1 MEARLFERLRKARQ
15 RARESSA
22 VRALRET
29 CRTLLGERGEANSVK
44 FAARLIEQYRAL
56 GSEARAELF
65 DILAGEFA
73 PDPAQVLERARR
85 YAESASAE
93 TLHPLLEVT
102 EPPRQELMRRIN
114 RAPEGTATLLA
125 MRSELLRELKR
136 KPELAAVDAD
146 FRHLLASWFNPGF
159 LALVRVDWGS
169 PARLL
174 EQIIRHEAVHA
185 IRDWT
190 DLRRRLEPDRRCFA
204 FLHPALPEDL
214 LIFVEVA
221 LTDAMADSIEPLLAD
236 GPSGVPP
243 ERARCA
249 VFYSISNCQPGLR
262 GVSLGNFLIKQ
273 VCERLKG
280 EFPRLN
286 QFCTLSPMPGF
297 AAWLRSGAPLE
308 AGGLRRRATE
318 RIESARKALQSA
330 FGELREPPALAAL
343 QGADKALREALL
355 TLGAA
360 YLLRAGERDAAT
372 DPVARFHLNNG
383 ARIERLN
390 FLANGSARGLRESWG
405 LMVNYVYDL
414 ARIERYHQSFVHGR
428 VEAAREVLHR
438 L

>member
-1 MEARLFERLRKARQ
+1 
-15 RARESSA
+15 
-22 VRALRET
+22 
-29 CRTLLGERGEANSVK
+29 
-44 FAARLIEQYRAL
+44 
-56 GSEARAELF
+56 
-65 DILAGEFA
+65 
-73 PDPAQVLERARR
+73 
-85 YAESASAE
+85 
-93 TLHPLLEVT
+93 
-102 EPPRQELMRRIN
+102 
-114 RAPEGTATLLA
+114 
-125 MRSELLRELKR
+125 
-136 KPELAAVDAD
+136 
-146 FRHLLASWFNPGF
+146 
-159 LALVRVDWGS
+159 VRVDWGS

-185 IRDWT
+185 IRDWA

-221 LTDAMADSIEPLLAD
+221 LIDAMPESIEPLLAD
-236 GPSGVPP
+236 APSEVRP

-297 AAWLRSGAPLE
+297 AAWLRAGAGLDAAAQRSE
-308 AGGLRRRATE
+308 ASARAEAARAT
-318 RIESARKALQSA
+318 LQTA
-330 FGELREPPALAAL
+330 FGELREAPALAAL
-343 QGADKALREALL
+343 QAAGKPQREALL
-355 TLGAA
+355 RLGAQ
-360 YLLRAGERDAAT
+360 YLLRSGEREAGG

-390 FLANGSARGLRESWG
+390 YLANGSGRGLRESWG

-414 ARIERYHQSFVHGR
+414 ARIERYHESFARGH
-428 VEAAREVLHR
+428 VEAAREVQHQV
-438 L
+438 

>member
-1 MEARLFERLRKARQ
+1 MEAALFERLRKARQ
-15 RARESSA
+15 RARENSA
-22 VRALRET
+22 VRALRDT
-29 CRTLLGERGEANSVK
+29 SLTLLSERGEANSVK
-44 FAARLIEQYRAL
+44 FAAALIDQYRAL
-56 GSEARAELF
+56 GGEARSEFF
-65 DILAGEFA
+65 DILAEEFA
-73 PDPAQVLERARR
+73 PDPTQVLERARR
-85 YAESASAE
+85 YAEAASAE
-93 TLHPLLEVT
+93 TPLPLLEVA

-114 RAPEGTATLLA
+114 LAPEGTVTLLA

-146 FRHLLASWFNPGF
+146 LRHLLASWFNPGF
-159 LALVRVDWGS
+159 LNLVRVDWGS

-174 EQIIRHEAVHA
+174 EQIIRHEAVHE
-185 IRDWT
+185 IRDWA

-221 LTDAMADSIEPLLAD
+221 LTDAMPDSVEPLLAD
-236 GPSGVPP
+236 GPSGVQP

-249 VFYSISNCQPGLR
+249 VFYSISNCQTGLR
-262 GVSLGNFLIKQ
+262 GVSLGNFLIKR
-273 VCERLKG
+273 VCEKLKS
-280 EFPRLN
+280 EFPRLT

-297 AAWLRSGAPLE
+297 AAWLRRGARLDAAE
-308 AGGLRRRATE
+308 LRRRAGVRLE
-318 RIESARKALQSA
+318 DARAALQAA

-343 QGADKALREALL
+343 QGADKPQREALL
-355 TLGAA
+355 RLGVG
-360 YLLRAGERDAAT
+360 YLMRAGERDAGT

-390 FLANGSARGLRESWG
+390 YLANASPRGLRESWG

-414 ARIERYHQSFVHGR
+414 GRIERYHESFVNGH
-428 VEAAREVLHR
+428 VEAAREVLHQ

>member
-1 MEARLFERLRKARQ
+1 LFA
-15 RARESSA
+15 
-22 VRALRET
+22 
-29 CRTLLGERGEANSVK
+29 
-44 FAARLIEQYRAL
+44 
-56 GSEARAELF
+56 
-65 DILAGEFA
+65 ILAEEFA
-73 PDPAQVLERARR
+73 PDPDRVLAQARR
-85 YAESASAE
+85 YAEAASAE
-93 TLHPLLEVT
+93 TLLPLLEVA

-114 RAPEGTATLLA
+114 RAPEGTAMLLA

-136 KPELAAVDAD
+136 EPELAAVDAD
-146 FRHLLASWFNPGF
+146 LRHLLASWFNPGF
-159 LALVRVDWGS
+159 LNLVRVDWGS

-185 IRDWT
+185 IRDWA

-221 LTDAMADSIEPLLAD
+221 LTDAMPESIEPLLAD
-236 GPSGVPP
+236 APSEVRP

-297 AAWLRSGAPLE
+297 AAWLRAGAGLDAAAQRSE
-308 AGGLRRRATE
+308 ASARAEAARAT
-318 RIESARKALQSA
+318 LQTA
-330 FGELREPPALAAL
+330 FGELREAPALAAL
-343 QGADKALREALL
+343 QAAGKPQREALL
-355 TLGAA
+355 RLGAQ
-360 YLLRAGERDAAT
+360 YLLRSGEREAGG

-390 FLANGSARGLRESWG
+390 YLANGSGRGLRESWG

-414 ARIERYHQSFVHGR
+414 ARIERYHESFARGH
-428 VEAAREVLHR
+428 VEAAREVQHQV
-438 L
+438 